1 MRVNQITMN
10 PNGIFYMLFNS
21 IKSFIAQYVEKKEVM
36 NCVGLF
42 TKRQEGLTD
51 LAEFL
56 HIALLYHLY
65 KINNCNLL
73 VKPFMDTKK
82 HSIFATKSPKLPNAM
97 ELSIVK
103 LLEIK
108 NNINQAEMADK
119 LKGKPLIHIKMFFA
133 KIYNRISTK
142 SVWLDNQLTMP
153 INKLRFYERFKL

>member
-1 MRVNQITMN
+1 
-10 PNGIFYMLFNS
+10 
-21 IKSFIAQYVEKKEVM
+21 
-36 NCVGLF
+36 
-42 TKRQEGLTD
+42 
-51 LAEFL
+51 
-56 HIALLYHLY
+56 
-65 KINNCNLL
+65 
-73 VKPFMDTKK
+73 
-82 HSIFATKSPKLPNAM
+82 M